1 MLQKN
6 PYINKIKI
14 DTTSSKFDEKSLK
27 NVSDI
32 VKFEYKVFIIKAIS
46 AFVFIGVGIFL
57 ISKDIQY
64 ADAQVNFKMPGV
76 EINCYRVIPGV
87 LCLIFAFIL
96 LLYARINV
104 TVKQSKS

>member
-1 MLQKN
+1 MLRRYFYVK
-6 PYINKIKI
+6 KI
-14 DTTSSKFDEKSLK
+14 DVTSLKLDEKSLR

-32 VKFEYKVFIIKAIS
+32 VKVEYKAFIIKAIS
-46 AFVFIGVGIFL
+46 ALLFIGVGIFL
-57 ISKDIQY
+57 ILKDIQY

-87 LCLIFAFIL
+87 LCLIFAFVL
-96 LLYARINV
+96 LLSARINV